1 MRESRGRL
9 AAAQTDDAEA
19 SPGLDRL
26 CPAFCGLD
34 QLPWALQAQ
43 RMDSADKVFVA
54 PHGIP
59 VARGTTGPSPAA
71 GRGAGPPL
79 PVPCA
84 NPPAGIVGVVRE
96 DGRVFDGIDDID
108 WVRLGHA
115 YGSAGDVPGLL
126 HALRSPDEE
135 ERHAAFGALY
145 ANIFHQGT
153 RYEASAY
160 AVPFLLELLA
170 DPATP
175 DRELVLY
182 LVTVLAVGHDA
193 RWLPQGVPVV
203 ELRRAADGG
212 RELLAAKPPPW
223 HGDDETRKEY
233 VEYTYMESLDEA
245 DQQRLWAYIELTV
258 YDAVRAGVP
267 LLRDL
272 LTDVEP
278 GLRTGAAYA
287 LAWFPQD
294 AAGSIPALVA
304 AAEAAMEVHEGEAA
318 TALVAAGLL
327 GAAPD
332 AGLLADPR
340 PVIRWAAAIGRA
352 RVLGVDADEATV
364 DALLA
369 WTAAAEPGN
378 RPATGGAE
386 VPFLDGDL
394 NGYAGLSLRLLGP
407 RHTDRA
413 LDALL
418 DRLCVAVGEQ
428 ALPVAAEVLRLAF
441 PDGRLPA
448 GVAGAAL
455 AARQRRLVEVLT
467 RSPGAWL
474 IDGVSF
480 GNFASLVGDYG
491 LPRSREAMLAYL
503 DAPAA

>member
-1 MRESRGRL
+1 M
-9 AAAQTDDAEA
+9 
-19 SPGLDRL
+19 
-26 CPAFCGLD
+26 
-34 QLPWALQAQ
+34 
-43 RMDSADKVFVA
+43 
-54 PHGIP
+54 
-59 VARGTTGPSPAA
+59 
-71 GRGAGPPL
+71 
-79 PVPCA
+79 
-84 NPPAGIVGVVRE
+84 
-96 DGRVFDGIDDID
+96 FDGIDDID

-126 HALRSPDEE
+126 RALRSPDEQ

-145 ANIFHQGT
+145 ASIFHQGT

-170 DPATP
+170 DPAAP

-193 RWLPQGVPVV
+193 RWLPQGIPVV
-203 ELRRAADGG
+203 ELRRVADGG

-223 HGDDETRKEY
+223 HGDDEARKEY
-233 VEYTYMESLDEA
+233 VEYAYVESLDEA
-245 DQQRLWAYIELTV
+245 DRQRLWAYVELAV

-272 LTDVEP
+272 LTDAAP
-278 GLRTGAAYA
+278 GLRVGAAYA

-304 AAEAAMEVHEGEAA
+304 AAEAAVEVDEGEAA

-340 PVIRWAAAIGRA
+340 PVIRWAAAVGRA
-352 RVLGVDADEATV
+352 RVLGVNADEATV
-364 DALLA
+364 DELLA
-369 WTAAAEPGN
+369 WTAAAEPDN

-418 DRLCVAVGEQ
+418 DRLSVAVGEQ
-428 ALPVAAEVLRLAF
+428 ALPVVAEALRLAF
-441 PDGRLPA
+441 PGGRLPA
-448 GVAGAAL
+448 GVDGAAL
-455 AARQRRLVEVLT
+455 AARQRRLVEVLA

-503 DAPAA
+503 DGPPAGR